1 MSSRRAKA
9 FVLGLSKW
17 QGLGLD
23 PVKATGKGSARLRFS
38 NQGMTGS
45 VCCFREE
52 IPPTRV
58 QRIGVWGQVRAGADR
73 FCGP

>member
-1 MSSRRAKA
+1 MSSQRAKA
-9 FVLGLSKW
+9 FVLGLNKW

-23 PVKATGKGSARLRFS
+23 PVKAPGKGSARLRFS

-58 QRIGVWGQVRAGADR
+58 
-73 FCGP
+73 